1 MLRFLTAGESHGP
14 ELLVILEG
22 LPAGIPVDAIRI
34 RRDLARRQRGYG
46 RGARMRIEDDDPV
59 LVAGVRHGYTLGS
72 PVALRIPNLDH
83 SRWEAAMAVT
93 PVAGPVAGDEEHLRR
108 MFRPRPGHADLAGG
122 LKYDRRDLRDIL
134 ERASARETA
143 ARTAMGAICRIL
155 LDELGVRVVSHVV
168 RVGRVAV
175 SAPLD
180 ISFER
185 IASIPED
192 AAVGCAD
199 PDLEREMIAEID
211 RARESSDSV
220 NGAFE
225 VAAQGV
231 PPGLGSHVHW
241 DRRLDGRLMQA
252 LGSIP
257 AVKAV
262 SIGDGVGAASRFGSE
277 VHDEI
282 FYAAE
287 ERRFHRPTNRAGGI
301 EGGMTNGSEVR
312 VTGYMKPLSTL
323 PRPLRSVDLRTH
335 APADAAFERTDTTA
349 IRAAGVIG
357 EGMVAYVLAEA
368 MIEKF
373 GGDSLEEMRRN
384 LAGYREQIARY

>member
-1 MLRFLTAGESHGP
+1 MLRFLTAGESHGL

-22 LPAGIPVDAIRI
+22 LPAGIPIEAIRI

-46 RGARMRIEDDDPV
+46 RGARMQIERDEP
-59 LVAGVRHGYTLGS
+59 LIVAGVRHGHTLGS

-83 SRWEAAMAVT
+83 SRWETVMAV
-93 PVAGPVAGDEEHLRR
+93 GPVAAEEDLLRR
-108 MFRPRPGHADLAGG
+108 VFRPRPGHADLAGG

-143 ARTAMGAICRIL
+143 ARTAMGAVCRIL
-155 LDELGVRVVSHVV
+155 LEELGVRVASHVV

-175 SAPLD
+175 GSPLA
-180 ISFER
+180 IPFER

-199 PDLEREMIAEID
+199 PDLEQEMIAEID
-211 RARESSDSV
+211 RARESQDSV

-225 VAAQGV
+225 VAAQAV
-231 PPGLGSHVHW
+231 PPGLGSHVQW

-252 LGSIP
+252 VGSIP

-262 SIGDGVGAASRFGSE
+262 SIGDGVEAASRFGSE

-301 EGGMTNGSEVR
+301 EGGITNGSEVR

-323 PRPLRSVDLRTH
+323 PRPLRSIDVRTH

-357 EGMVAYVLAEA
+357 EAMVAYVLADA

-373 GGDSLEEMRRN
+373 GGDSLEELRRN
-384 LAGYREQIARY
+384 LAGYQEQIARY